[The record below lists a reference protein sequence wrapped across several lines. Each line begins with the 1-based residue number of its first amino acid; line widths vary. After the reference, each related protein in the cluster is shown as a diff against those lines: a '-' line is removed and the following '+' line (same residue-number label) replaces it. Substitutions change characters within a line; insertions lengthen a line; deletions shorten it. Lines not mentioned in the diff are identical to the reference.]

1 MSNQELMATALR
13 SARRWKRRATLA
25 GSTLLLAGLAAGAPE
40 PAAAQEICGTRAD
53 LLKELTQRYSE
64 APVAV
69 GLANSGA
76 LVEILTNDNG
86 STWSIM
92 VSQPNGTSCLVAAGK
107 EWQALKPAAT
117 GRDLRV

>member
-1 MSNQELMATALR
+1 MSNQEFMATALR

-25 GSTLLLAGLAAGAPE
+25 GSALLLAGLAAGAPE
-40 PAAAQEICGTRAD
+40 LAAAQEICGTRAD

-76 LVEILTNDNG
+76 LVEIPTNDNG

-92 VSQPNGTSCLVAAGK
+92 VSQPNGMSCLVAAGK

>member
-1 MSNQELMATALR
+1 MSNSEFTAAAR
-13 SARRWKRRATLA
+13 PPARRWKTRSLRAGVA
-25 GSTLLLAGLAAGAPE
+25 ALAAALGATATE
-40 PAAAQEICGTRAD
+40 VAAQEICGTRAD

-107 EWQALKPAAT
+107 EWQALKPDT
-117 GRDLRV
+117 VGRDLRV

>member
-1 MSNQELMATALR
+1 MSNQEFMATALR
-13 SARRWKRRATLA
+13 PARRWKLRAILA
-25 GSTLLLAGLAAGAPE
+25 GGALSVAGLAVGGAE
-40 PAAAQEICGTRAD
+40 PAAAQEICGARAD

-92 VSQPNGTSCLVAAGK
+92 VSQPNGMSCLVAAGK
-107 EWQALKPAAT
+107 EWQALKPDAT

>member
-1 MSNQELMATALR
+1 MSSPEYTATAR
-13 SARRWKRRATLA
+13 HPARRWKTRAMHA
-25 GSTLLLAGLAAGAPE
+25 GAALLLAGLAAGATE

-64 APVAV
+64 APVAI

-107 EWQALKPAAT
+107 EWQALKPDVA